1 MKTGLTENKWQA
13 EEGRPEGRPCS
24 GIPGRQ
30 VVARPSIHLNIWEH
44 GHVAATLTTRSL
56 ASHAGVPVLRVKD
69 PTYKDSIDLGP
80 ADFVPCREDDPP
92 ETAAE
97 LLVHIHAHRPLK
109 GKALDG
115 ARRFLSQW
123 PDGPQLP

>member
-1 MKTGLTENKWQA
+1 MKTRLGEIQWQSD
-13 EEGRPEGRPCS
+13 ERRPEGRPCS
-24 GIPGRQ
+24 GTPGRLAA
-30 VVARPSIHLNIWEH
+30 VRPSIHLNLWDQ
-44 GHVAATLTTRSL
+44 GHVAATLTTQSF
-56 ASHAGVPVLRVKD
+56 ASHSGIPVLRVKD

-80 ADFVPCREDDPP
+80 ADFVPGREDDPP

-97 LLVHIHAHRPLK
+97 LLVHINAHRPLE
-109 GKALDG
+109 GKILEG